1 MSLLFKKKQKKDEK
15 KESPPSK
22 HIDAPKTEEA
32 QDTLANMTDREIIEA
47 LLKETRE
54 QRKEQT
60 RLTREV
66 WYNRV
71 ALAMFLALS
80 LFYIHLQT
88 SRLGDVI
95 GTLIE
100 IFLPNGN

>member
-1 MSLLFKKKQKKDEK
+1 MSLLFKKKQKKDGK

-22 HIDAPKTEEA
+22 HIGTPKTDA
-32 QDTLANMTDREIIEA
+32 TQDTFDNLSDREIIEA

-54 QRKEQT
+54 QRKEQK

>member
-1 MSLLFKKKQKKDEK
+1 MSLLFKKKKKDE

-22 HIDAPKTEEA
+22 RVEENKIKEQ

-54 QRKEQT
+54 QRKEQK

>member
-15 KESPPSK
+15 KELPPSK
-22 HIDAPKTEEA
+22 HIDVPKTEEV
-32 QDTLANMTDREIIEA
+32 QDALANMTDREIIEA

-54 QRKEQT
+54 QRKEQKG
-60 RLTREV
+60 LTREV

>member
-1 MSLLFKKKQKKDEK
+1 MSLLFKKKKKDE

-22 HIDAPKTEEA
+22 HVDAPKTEED
-32 QDTLANMTDREIIEA
+32 QDTLANMTDREIVET

-54 QRKEQT
+54 NKKEIK

>member
-15 KESPPSK
+15 KESPK

-32 QDTLANMTDREIIEA
+32 QDTLKNMTDREIVET

-54 QRKEQT
+54 QRKEQK

-88 SRLGDVI
+88 SPHGDVN

>member
-1 MSLLFKKKQKKDEK
+1 MSLLFKKKKKDEK

-22 HIDAPKTEEA
+22 HIDEPKTEEVHE
-32 QDTLANMTDREIIEA
+32 DTLKNMTDREIVET

-54 QRKEQT
+54 QRKEQK

>member
-1 MSLLFKKKQKKDEK
+1 MSLLFKKKKKGGS

-22 HIDAPKTEEA
+22 HVEDKKTEEV

-54 QRKEQT
+54 QRKEQK

>member
-1 MSLLFKKKQKKDEK
+1 MALLFKKKDRK
-15 KESPPSK
+15 KESPSTK
-22 HIDAPKTEEA
+22 NVEDKKTEEE
-32 QDTLANMTDREIIEA
+32 QNTLVNLSDREIIEI
-47 LLKETRE
+47 LLEETRE
-54 QRKEQT
+54 QRKEQK

>member
-1 MSLLFKKKQKKDEK
+1 MSLLFKKKKKDEK
-15 KESPPSK
+15 ETPPSK
-22 HIDAPKTEEA
+22 HVEDKKIEEA
-32 QDTLANMTDREIIEA
+32 QGTFVNLSDREIIEM

-54 QRKEQT
+54 QRKEQK
-60 RLTREV
+60 RLIREV

-71 ALAMFLALS
+71 ALAMFLVLS

>member
-1 MSLLFKKKQKKDEK
+1 MSLLFKKKKKDEK

-22 HIDAPKTEEA
+22 HIDTPKTDAA
-32 QDTLANMTDREIIEA
+32 QDTLDNLSDREIIET

-54 QRKEQT
+54 NKKEIK

>member
-1 MSLLFKKKQKKDEK
+1 MSLLFKKKQKKDGV

-32 QDTLANMTDREIIEA
+32 QDTLANMSDREIVET

-54 QRKEQT
+54 QRKEVN

-80 LFYIHLQT
+80 LFYVHLQT

>member
-1 MSLLFKKKQKKDEK
+1 MSLLFKKKPKKDEK

-22 HIDAPKTEEA
+22 HIDAPKTKEV

-54 QRKEQT
+54 QQKEQK
-60 RLTREV
+60 RLIREV

>member
-1 MSLLFKKKQKKDEK
+1 MSLLFKKKKKDE

-22 HIDAPKTEEA
+22 HVDTPKTEEA
-32 QDTLANMTDREIIEA
+32 RDTLANMTDREIIEA

-54 QRKEQT
+54 QRKEQK
-60 RLTREV
+60 RLIREV

>member
-1 MSLLFKKKQKKDEK
+1 MSLLFKKKKKGGS
-15 KESPPSK
+15 KESQPSK
-22 HIDAPKTEEA
+22 HIEENKIEE
-32 QDTLANMTDREIIEA
+32 QQNTLANMTDREIIET

-54 QRKEQT
+54 QRKEQK
-60 RLTREV
+60 RLTHEV

>member
-1 MSLLFKKKQKKDEK
+1 MSLLFKKKKKDEK

-32 QDTLANMTDREIIEA
+32 QDTLANMSDREIVET

-54 QRKEQT
+54 QRKEVN

>member
-1 MSLLFKKKQKKDEK
+1 MSLLFKKKKKGGS

-22 HIDAPKTEEA
+22 HVEDKKTEEV
-32 QDTLANMTDREIIEA
+32 QDTLANMTDREIIET

-54 QRKEQT
+54 QQKEQK